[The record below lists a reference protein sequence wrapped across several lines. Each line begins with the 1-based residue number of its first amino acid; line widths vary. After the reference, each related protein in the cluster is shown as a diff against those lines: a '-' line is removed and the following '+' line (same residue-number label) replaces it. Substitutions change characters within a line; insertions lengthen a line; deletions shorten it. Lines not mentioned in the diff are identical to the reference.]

1 MILAPKKMSKAK
13 EEKEAAEICMEVIE
27 LEQEKFRLGHT
38 KVETTHWWIWSLR
51 TLKTPAGSQQR
62 HSGMEN

>member
-13 EEKEAAEICMEVIE
+13 EEKEACEICMEAIE

-38 KVETTHWWIWSLR
+38 KVVPTH
-51 TLKTPAGSQQR
+51 
-62 HSGMEN
+62 